1 VSIQILSPRPEK
13 NFTSSDAKFFSLTRM
28 RSLHFTPDFAVIQM
42 LNLNEG
48 FDEISEMEGD
58 LRLHCFGILML
69 SHPWRWRLG
78 RCPG

>member
-1 VSIQILSPRPEK
+1 ML
-13 NFTSSDAKFFSLTRM
+13 
-28 RSLHFTPDFAVIQM
+28 DFAVIQM

-48 FDEISEMEGD
+48 FDEMPKTEGG

-78 RCPG
+78 RCRG